1 MKLLRSRW
9 WITRSPRVAAISMP
23 ILAVLAGCAIR
34 EATPDDITIV
44 YNAMHPQVAE
54 FKAQRHCNQFGK
66 MAVLAETTPVP
77 PSFETLFTRSR
88 RSLFRCVPSAGAN
101 EAP

>member
-1 MKLLRSRW
+1 
-9 WITRSPRVAAISMP
+9 MP

-54 FKAQRHCNQFGK
+54 FKAQRHCAQFGK
-66 MAVLAETTPVP
+66 TAVLAETTPVP
-77 PSFETLFTRSR
+77 PSFETLFTRSS
-88 RSLFRCVPSAGAN
+88 RSLFRCARLAGP
-101 EAP
+101 EETP

>member
-1 MKLLRSRW
+1 MKLFRSGW
-9 WITRSPRVAAISMP
+9 WITRSPRVAATGVL
-23 ILAVLAGCAIR
+23 ILAVLAACAIR

-54 FKAQRHCNQFGK
+54 FKARRHCNQFGK
-66 MAVLAETTPVP
+66 TAVLAETMPVP
-77 PSFETLFTRSR
+77 PSFETLFTRSS
-88 RSLFRCVPSAGAN
+88 RSLFRCVPSAGDN

>member
-1 MKLLRSRW
+1 MKLPRSTW
-9 WITRSPRVAAISMP
+9 WITRSPRVAAISVA
-23 ILAVLAGCAIR
+23 ILAPLAGCAIR
-34 EATPDDITIV
+34 DATPDDITIV

-66 MAVLAETTPVP
+66 TAVLADTRPVP
-77 PSFETLFTRSR
+77 PSVETLFTRSS
-88 RSLFRCVPSAGAN
+88 RSVFRCVPSAGAA